1 VYDNHERIRI
11 ILTLQGSVL
20 YRVIPLGV
28 LVAAVSSGI
37 NMYYIRAQGEASW
50 WRPKINRPWAAD
62 MIGTAI
68 SFAIV
73 YRTSIAWSRYW
84 EAEQQSHYMFSKWAD
99 SFTQLI
105 SFINT
110 ADRSIQKDPDW
121 KTKPDI
127 VQRQEKLSALRYSLA
142 HNFSLLSALAVHR
155 LTHGDMARMR
165 RRSDKFG
172 IKSSWLRFLFRVC
185 AHWNQLIVNSQDL
198 RFNDYTGAFEMPRFR
213 AFTLKQTCMEAR
225 AKLQKQM
232 KESQIGSIA
241 GILQSFPSQSIGV
254 DRWSPVGV
262 RSSDGTVFEQVDEVE
277 PAAEQGAHTAF
288 CSDTLISC
296 ASNVTWSSDLAILGQ
311 LTREENEI
319 LDGQN
324 ENSDNT
330 KSAPDRMILVSVW
343 INEDINAL
351 VPNCGTPPPIMSRC
365 YQELS
370 NGMLGFNQTL
380 KLADIPFPFPF
391 SQLLE
396 LLLIIFTMILPF
408 YTGIFTKGTIITPIL
423 AFFITIG
430 FWGLSE
436 ISRELEDPFSDGPN
450 QLPIIDMHERF
461 VELLRQI
468 YHTRKPSG
476 AKSWEKPDTA
486 SINPTGVDGGKVVQ
500 MENFQSE
507 VLDERVS
514 VTSMPAI
521 DTTAERRRSERMVRT
536 AGSTQCSL

>member
-11 ILTLQGSVL
+11 LLALQGSVL
-20 YRVIPLGV
+20 YRVIPVGV
-28 LVAAVSSGI
+28 LVAAVAWGI
-37 NMYYIRAQGEASW
+37 NMYYIRAQNEASW
-50 WRPKINRPWAAD
+50 WRPKINNPWAAD

-68 SFAIV
+68 SFSIV

-84 EAEQQSHYMFSKWAD
+84 EAAQQSRYMFSKLAD

-121 KTKPDI
+121 ETKRDI
-127 VQRQEKLSALRYSLA
+127 VQRLKKLSALRYSLA

-165 RRSDKFG
+165 RRSEKFG
-172 IKSSWLRFLFRVC
+172 IKSSWLCFLFRVC
-185 AHWNQLIVNSQDL
+185 AHWNQLIVNRQDL

-213 AFTLKQTCMEAR
+213 AFTLKQTCEEVR
-225 AKLQKQM
+225 AKLQKQK
-232 KESQIGSIA
+232 KESPMSIA
-241 GILQSFPSQSIGV
+241 GVLQSFPSQGVGV
-254 DRWSPVGV
+254 DKWSPVGV
-262 RSSDGTVFEQVDEVE
+262 RSGDGPVPEQVDEVE
-277 PAAEQGAHTAF
+277 PAGRSE
-288 CSDTLISC
+288 TLTSY

-311 LTREENEI
+311 FLKEEYAI
-319 LDGQN
+319 LDGQHD
-324 ENSDNT
+324 DNNDAQ
-330 KSAPDRMILVSVW
+330 SAPDRMILVSVW
-343 INEDINAL
+343 INEDINSL
-351 VPNCGTPPPIMSRC
+351 VPICGTPPPIVSRC

-380 KLADIPFPFPF
+380 KMADIPFPFPF

-408 YTGIFTKGTIITPIL
+408 YTASFTKGLITTPIL

-430 FWGLSE
+430 FWSLSE